1 MNKRKVI
8 YLCCPYSHDDASVRE
23 ARFRIACRVAMK
35 LMEMGYVVYSPIS
48 QSHAIEQVC
57 GIRKPWSPF
66 WKRQDSALLDKSD
79 MIYIVGING
88 WPDSVGVTYERK
100 RAKRAGKPERFLTRA
115 YLTETCGL
123 TREEI
128 NVGD

>member
-35 LMEMGYVVYSPIS
+35 LME
-48 QSHAIEQVC
+48 
-57 GIRKPWSPF
+57 
-66 WKRQDSALLDKSD
+66 
-79 MIYIVGING
+79 VGING

-128 NVGD
+128 NVGK